1 MIHDETVK
9 QLMSISAT
17 KNFAHNEY
25 ICYEGQP
32 GNEMYIIL
40 KGCVGVYVTSAIGTL
55 TEVSRIRSG
64 DFFGE
69 MAIFDDQPR
78 SASCIALEETICVSV
93 TKHNLTRFFEKCP
106 DVAAKLLENMSG
118 RIRHLDN
125 ELYKTERFAQ
135 LQHTPEFEVPEV
147 YRFSHVVERP
157 PVDLAY
163 TQNQTA
169 GCPICGEEINVLNL
183 RRNIMHIRKTDADR
197 RVHYAECE
205 PLWYDVLNCPYCN
218 YSNHY
223 LSFFRIIEFKRDSVK
238 QILEEQ
244 HYPVIEEKKEL
255 CTAFDN
261 LVLRYLQA
269 IHINESV
276 NSADNVL
283 IGTLWLDLY
292 WLACDAGDEQFALFC
307 AKNASEKLKK
317 AIDRNE
323 ISDKAVRD
331 SLSLTLTHLLVLT
344 GKQDEAMK
352 YCDIATSGEDS
363 AVKIQAYRLKETLA
377 VNKR

>member
-1 MIHDETVK
+1 MIQDETVK

-17 KNFAHNEY
+17 KNFAQNEY

-40 KGCVGVYVTSAIGTL
+40 KGSVGVYVTSAIGTL
-55 TEVSRIRSG
+55 TEVSRIRTG

-69 MAIFDDQPR
+69 MSIFDDQPR
-78 SASCIALEETICVSV
+78 SASCIALEDTICVSV

-106 DVAAKLLENMSG
+106 EVAAKLLENMSG

-135 LQHTPEFEVPEV
+135 LCQSPEFKVPEV
-147 YRFSHVVERP
+147 YRFSHVVAKP
-157 PVDLAY
+157 HTDLAY

-169 GCPICGEEINVLNL
+169 SCPICGEEINVLNL
-183 RRNIMHIRKTDADR
+183 RRNIMHIRTTDADR

-205 PLWYDVLNCPYCN
+205 PLWHDVLNCPYCN

-223 LSFFRIIEFKRDSVK
+223 LSFFRIMSFKTETVK
-238 QILEEQ
+238 KILEEQ
-244 HYPVIEEKKEL
+244 QYPVIEENKEL

-292 WLACDAGDEQFALFC
+292 WLSCDAGDEQFGSYC
-307 AKNASEKLKK
+307 AKSASEKLKK
-317 AIDRNE
+317 AIDGNE
-323 ISDKAVRD
+323 ISDKLVRD
-331 SLSLTLTHLLVLT
+331 SLALTLTNLLVLT
-344 GKQDEAMK
+344 GRHDEAMR
-352 YCDIATSGEDS
+352 YCDIATLS
-363 AVKIQAYRLKETLA
+363 ADGTMKIQAYRLKETLA
-377 VNKR
+377 ASKH